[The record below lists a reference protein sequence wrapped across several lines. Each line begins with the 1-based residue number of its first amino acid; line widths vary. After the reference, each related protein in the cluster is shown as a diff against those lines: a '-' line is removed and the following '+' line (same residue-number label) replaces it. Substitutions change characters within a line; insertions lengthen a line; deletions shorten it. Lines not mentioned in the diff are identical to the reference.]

1 MLKVCI
7 SGGPGSG
14 KSSAQSVL
22 MQQLAERGY
31 KTLFCPETATEL
43 ILNGIVPGDTISL
56 EEFQKFVL
64 DKQLAKEKLYEE
76 IAEYYNKDKLVI
88 LYDRGLCD
96 QMAYISKDKFEKMLK
111 ERNMTLSDAYNHYDC
126 VFHLVTAAKGA
137 PEFYVWNDPSKED
150 CGNNAARSESP
161 EEAIIKLSRKMCLV
175 PGAFEGYAV
184 LYYDL

>member
-64 DKQLAKEKLYEE
+64 IFLP
-76 IAEYYNKDKLVI
+76 I
-88 LYDRGLCD
+88 LILNYF
-96 QMAYISKDKFEKMLK
+96 S
-111 ERNMTLSDAYNHYDC
+111 
-126 VFHLVTAAKGA
+126 
-137 PEFYVWNDPSKED
+137 
-150 CGNNAARSESP
+150 
-161 EEAIIKLSRKMCLV
+161 
-175 PGAFEGYAV
+175 
-184 LYYDL
+184 